1 MGKFK
6 SYEVQKQE
14 LLEKIGR
21 IRNKICE
28 LESFG
33 IDCSETMEKLEETVQ
48 AVQSEMISIVLV
60 GSFSDGKT
68 SVIAGWL
75 GEKVSNMKIDSDES
89 SDQLEI
95 YTPSSLPDKCQVVD
109 TPGLFGDK
117 ERDDDDGRTR
127 QFSDITKKFSGITEK
142 YIDQANIILYVVDAK
157 NPLKESHREVVR
169 WILKDLNKLSSTIFV
184 INKMD
189 VVADLTD
196 EADFENARKIKEE
209 TLRKKIVDVTG
220 LASRDAEKLQI
231 VCISSN
237 PNDKGFDFWM
247 QHKDKYEARSRILD
261 LEEATNKVLKDN
273 ASSALITKTGYDTLG
288 RVLRENIQDV
298 ERKLNLIEKIIV
310 PEMQESLKRNNEDFE
325 TARRQILNFRESFVQ
340 DINDYQKSLKTQLRT
355 CTMETIGNFVRD
367 EIGINGDSCGYKLE
381 QGITS
386 ISQRY
391 FTQAEKYIADL
402 EKSIEQQEFKQN
414 EIFDKALKKGVNAV
428 SDALKGVGVLPLKNA
443 IFAGRKFLKSTFNI
457 GIKFKPW
464 GVTKL
469 ANGLSK
475 SLPLIGAGLTLLME
489 GISIIKK
496 NKENQKFQS
505 LCNDIET
512 LIDGVFKEIVDTA
525 QDEKRFFAQ
534 FAPQLQEVQEFLDGQ
549 KQDLNAALERQR
561 QFQEW
566 KKSAVDADFN
576 FIQ

>member
-6 SYEVQKQE
+6 SYELQKQE

-21 IRNKICE
+21 IRGKICE

-33 IDCSETMEKLEETVQ
+33 IDCSETMEKLEETVK

-117 ERDDDDGRTR
+117 ERDDDDGRTI
-127 QFSDITKKFSGITEK
+127 QFSDITKK

-157 NPLKESHREVVR
+157 NPLKESHKEVVR

-196 EADFENARKIKEE
+196 EADFKNARKIKEE

-220 LASRDAEKLQI
+220 LTSRDAEKIQI

-247 QHKDKYEARSRILD
+247 QHKDKYETRSRILD
-261 LEEATNKVLKDN
+261 LENVTNQVLKDN
-273 ASSALITKTGYDTLG
+273 ASSDLITKTGYDTLS
-288 RVLRENIQDV
+288 RVLRENIQEV
-298 ERKLNLIEKIIV
+298 EIQLNLIEKTIV
-310 PEMQESLKRNNEDFE
+310 PEMKESLKRNTEDYE

-367 EIGINGDSCGYKLE
+367 EIGMDGDNCGYKLE
-381 QGITS
+381 QGITA
-386 ISQRY
+386 IAQRY
-391 FTQAEKYIADL
+391 FSQAEKYIADL

-414 EIFDKALKKGVNAV
+414 EIFDKALKV
-428 SDALKGVGVLPLKNA
+428 GVGQISRGLGAVGKMPITQLKNA
-443 IFAGRKFLKSTFNI
+443 VFVGRNFLKNTFNI

-469 ANGLSK
+469 ASGLSK
-475 SLPLIGAGLTLLME
+475 GLPIIGAGLSLLME
-489 GISIIKK
+489 GISIMKR
-496 NKENQKFQS
+496 NKDNQKFQS

-525 QDEKRFFAQ
+525 QDERRFFAQ
-534 FAPQLQEVQEFLDGQ
+534 FAPQLQEIQEFLNGQ
-549 KQDLNAALERQR
+549 KQVLNTELERQK

>member
-21 IRNKICE
+21 IRGKICE

-117 ERDDDDGRTR
+117 ERDDDDGRTI
-127 QFSDITKKFSGITEK
+127 QFSDITKK

-196 EADFENARKIKEE
+196 EEDFENARKIKEE

-273 ASSALITKTGYDTLG
+273 ASSALITKTGYDTLS
-288 RVLRENIQDV
+288 RVLRENIQEV
-298 ERKLNLIEKIIV
+298 EIQLSLIEKTIV
-310 PEMQESLKRNNEDFE
+310 PEMRESLKRNKEDYE

-340 DINDYQKSLKTQLRT
+340 DINDYKKTMKTQLRT

-367 EIGINGDSCGYKLE
+367 EIGIDGDSCGCKLE

-386 ISQRY
+386 ISRRY
-391 FTQAEKYIADL
+391 FTQAEKYISNL
-402 EKSIEQQEFKQN
+402 GKSIEQQEFKQN
-414 EIFDKALKKGVNAV
+414 EIFDKVLKKGT
-428 SDALKGVGVLPLKNA
+428 DKLKELSMMSMMMPIGQLKNA
-443 IFAGRKFLKSTFNI
+443 IFTGRGVLKSTFNV

-475 SLPLIGAGLTLLME
+475 SLPWIGAGLALLLE

-505 LCNDIET
+505 LCNDVEA

-534 FAPQLQEVQEFLDGQ
+534 FAPQLQEVQEFLEGQ
-549 KQDLNAALERQR
+549 NKALNAELERQK

-566 KKSAVDADFN
+566 KKSAVDADFD
-576 FIQ
+576 FIK

>member
-21 IRNKICE
+21 IRGKICE

-117 ERDDDDGRTR
+117 ERDDDDGRTI
-127 QFSDITKKFSGITEK
+127 QFSDITKK

-157 NPLKESHREVVR
+157 NPLKESHREVVQ

-196 EADFENARKIKEE
+196 EADFENAREIKEK

-220 LASRDAEKLQI
+220 LASKDAEKLQI

-288 RVLRENIQDV
+288 RVLRENIQEV
-298 ERKLNLIEKIIV
+298 EIQLNLIEKTIV

-367 EIGINGDSCGYKLE
+367 EIGIEGDSCGYKLE

-414 EIFDKALKKGVNAV
+414 EIFDKALKKGVGQLATTLGTV
-428 SDALKGVGVLPLKNA
+428 KKMPIGQLKNA

-549 KQDLNAALERQR
+549 KQALNAELERQR

>member
-6 SYEVQKQE
+6 SYELQKQE

-21 IRNKICE
+21 IRGKICE

-33 IDCSETMEKLEETVQ
+33 IDCSETMEKLEETVK

-117 ERDDDDGRTR
+117 ERDDDDGRTI
-127 QFSDITKKFSGITEK
+127 QFSDITKK

-157 NPLKESHREVVR
+157 NPLKESHKEVVR

-196 EADFENARKIKEE
+196 EADFKNARKIKEE

-220 LASRDAEKLQI
+220 LTSRDAEKIQI

-247 QHKDKYEARSRILD
+247 QHKDKYETRSRILD
-261 LEEATNKVLKDN
+261 LENVTNQVLKDN
-273 ASSALITKTGYDTLG
+273 ASSDLITKTGYDTLS
-288 RVLRENIQDV
+288 RVLRENIQEV
-298 ERKLNLIEKIIV
+298 EIQLNLIEKTIV
-310 PEMQESLKRNNEDFE
+310 PEMKESLKRNTEDYE
-325 TARRQILNFRESFVQ
+325 TARRQISNFQESFVQ
-340 DINDYQKSLKTQLRT
+340 EINDYKKSLKTQLGT

-367 EIGINGDSCGYKLE
+367 KIGMDGDNCGYKLE
-381 QGITS
+381 QGITD
-386 ISQRY
+386 IAQKY
-391 FTQAEKYIADL
+391 FSQAENYIADL

-414 EIFDKALKKGVNAV
+414 EIFDKAFKVAV
-428 SDALKGVGVLPLKNA
+428 GQISRGLGAVGKMPITQLKNA
-443 IFAGRKFLKSTFNI
+443 IFVGRDFLKNTFNI

-469 ANGLSK
+469 ASGLSK
-475 SLPLIGAGLTLLME
+475 GLPIIGTGLSLLME
-489 GISIIKK
+489 GISIMKR
-496 NKENQKFQS
+496 NKENQKFQA

-525 QDEKRFFAQ
+525 KDEKRFFSQ
-534 FAPQLQEVQEFLDGQ
+534 FAPQLQGVQEFLNDQ
-549 KQDLNAALERQR
+549 QQALNTELERQK

>member
-6 SYEVQKQE
+6 SYELQKQE

-21 IRNKICE
+21 IRGKICE

-33 IDCSETMEKLEETVQ
+33 IDCSETMEKLEETVK

-95 YTPSSLPDKCQVVD
+95 YTPSSLPEKCQVVD

-117 ERDDDDGRTR
+117 ERDDDDGRTI
-127 QFSDITKKFSGITEK
+127 QFSDITKK

-157 NPLKESHREVVR
+157 NPLKESHKEVVR

-196 EADFENARKIKEE
+196 EADFKNARKIKEE

-220 LASRDAEKLQI
+220 LTSKDAEKIQI

-247 QHKDKYEARSRILD
+247 QHKDKYETRSRILD
-261 LEEATNKVLKDN
+261 LENVTNQVLKDN
-273 ASSALITKTGYDTLG
+273 ASSDLITKTGYDTLS
-288 RVLRENIQDV
+288 RVLRENIQEV
-298 ERKLNLIEKIIV
+298 EIQLNLIEKTIV
-310 PEMQESLKRNNEDFE
+310 PEMKESLKRNTEDYE

-340 DINDYQKSLKTQLRT
+340 DVNDY
-355 CTMETIGNFVRD
+355 
-367 EIGINGDSCGYKLE
+367 
-381 QGITS
+381 
-386 ISQRY
+386 
-391 FTQAEKYIADL
+391 
-402 EKSIEQQEFKQN
+402 
-414 EIFDKALKKGVNAV
+414 
-428 SDALKGVGVLPLKNA
+428 
-443 IFAGRKFLKSTFNI
+443 
-457 GIKFKPW
+457 
-464 GVTKL
+464 
-469 ANGLSK
+469 
-475 SLPLIGAGLTLLME
+475 
-489 GISIIKK
+489 
-496 NKENQKFQS
+496 
-505 LCNDIET
+505 
-512 LIDGVFKEIVDTA
+512 
-525 QDEKRFFAQ
+525 
-534 FAPQLQEVQEFLDGQ
+534 
-549 KQDLNAALERQR
+549 
-561 QFQEW
+561 
-566 KKSAVDADFN
+566 
-576 FIQ
+576 